1 MGFVENMFINLNIKQ
16 MKKIIIMLML
26 LCPIAVLAQVVG
38 NVPAD
43 EKTRNLEQTIRK
55 IEDLKSK

>member
-1 MGFVENMFINLNIKQ
+1 